1 MIIVF
6 SLGVFG
12 HFQEV
17 QNQLIAVDIPSF
29 LEDTDS
35 MWEGISQPCE
45 VRGRPFAFHTCVPCT
60 FQAIKQQGW
69 IRSQRSLT
77 PECGWA
83 QDLGHRSFPY
93 RAVTLP
99 KSSSWRQWR
108 VGVVQSQGT
117 CFFYFASQSP
127 RCVKACTNKT
137 HNHFKSIA
145 ALFIEASVS
154 SP

>member
-1 MIIVF
+1 MFAFPVDTLNKMIIVF

-77 PECGWA
+77 PERG
-83 QDLGHRSFPY
+83 
-93 RAVTLP
+93 
-99 KSSSWRQWR
+99 
-108 VGVVQSQGT
+108 
-117 CFFYFASQSP
+117 
-127 RCVKACTNKT
+127 
-137 HNHFKSIA
+137 
-145 ALFIEASVS
+145 
-154 SP
+154 